1 MSVFDG
7 LRFRK
12 VFSPIHNL
20 DPRIKFIYV
29 IAIFVVAILFNQII
43 PLLILFVMQIPF
55 VLLARVQKQWLRSL
69 RGAAFLA
76 TFIFVVN
83 VGTTYFTSGYLLTA
97 INVENAA
104 AMTLRFV
111 VLVESF
117 SVFFLTTSPDHLGLA
132 LEESR
137 VPYEFAFAFTT
148 AVRFV
153 PVLAEEAQ
161 TIMDAQK
168 ARGLELEKG
177 GLLKRIRNYVPV
189 LIPLIVSAIRRSLE
203 LAEAMESRAW
213 GATKKR
219 TNLYLLKLHK
229 GDYSL
234 LSITVGILL
243 CCCLR
248 SLFCD
253 DPNNNPIIIINNSQS
268 NCRSKH
274 WLHRHFFD
282 R

>member
-7 LRFRK
+7 LKFRK
-12 VFSPIHNL
+12 VYSPIHNL

-29 IAIFVVAILFNQII
+29 IAIFIAAILFSQII
-43 PLLILFVMQIPF
+43 PLLLLFILQIPF
-55 VLLARVQKQWLRSL
+55 VLLAKVQKQWLRSL

-76 TFIFVVN
+76 TFIFVIN
-83 VGTTYFTSGYLLTA
+83 ILSTYFTSNFSLTA
-97 INVENAA
+97 LNIENAA
-104 AMTLRFV
+104 SMTLRFV

-132 LEESR
+132 LEQTR

-177 GLLKRIRNYVPV
+177 SLLKRIRNYIPV

-219 TNLYLLKLHK
+219 TNLYLLKLHR
-229 GDYSL
+229 GDAVLIAVTAAVLAVAIYAWFF
-234 LSITVGILL
+234 V
-243 CCCLR
+243 
-248 SLFCD
+248 
-253 DPNNNPIIIINNSQS
+253 PIPPVTS
-268 NCRSKH
+268 
-274 WLHRHFFD
+274 FF
-282 R
+282 

>member
-7 LRFRK
+7 LKFRK
-12 VFSPIHNL
+12 VYSPIHNL
-20 DPRIKFIYV
+20 DPRMKFVYV
-29 IAIFVVAILFNQII
+29 IAIFVAAIAFYQIL
-43 PLLILFVMQIPF
+43 PLLVLFLMQIPF

-76 TFIFVVN
+76 TFIFVIN
-83 VGTTYFTSGYLLTA
+83 IATNFFFNNYTLTA
-97 INVENAA
+97 LQVENAA
-104 AMTLRFV
+104 SMTLRFV

-132 LEESR
+132 LEQTK

-177 GLLKRIRNYVPV
+177 GLLKRIRNYIPV

-229 GDYSL
+229 GDYTL
-234 LSITVGILL
+234 LAITVAVLVI
-243 CCCLR
+243 
-248 SLFCD
+248 SLYVRFFV
-253 DPNNNPIIIINNSQS
+253 PIPQVSS
-268 NCRSKH
+268 
-274 WLHRHFFD
+274 FF
-282 R
+282 

>member
-7 LRFRK
+7 LKFRK
-12 VFSPIHNL
+12 VYSPIHNL

-29 IAIFVVAILFNQII
+29 LAVFVAAIIFSAII
-43 PLLILFVMQIPF
+43 PLVALFIMQLPF
-55 VLLARVQKQWLRSL
+55 VLLARVQKQWIRSL
-69 RGAAFLA
+69 RGALFLA
-76 TFIFVVN
+76 LFIFVIN
-83 VGTTYFTSGYLLTA
+83 VATNFFSNGYVLTA
-97 INVENAA
+97 LNVENAA

-132 LEESR
+132 LEQSR
-137 VPYEFAFAFTT
+137 VPYEFSFAFTT

-177 GLLKRIRNYVPV
+177 NFLKRIRNYVPV

-219 TNLYLLKLHK
+219 TNLYALKLHR
-229 GDYSL
+229 GDFVL
-234 LSITVGILL
+234 LAVTVGVLVLTVYAFFYVHVPTVSHLL
-243 CCCLR
+243 G
-248 SLFCD
+248 FA
-253 DPNNNPIIIINNSQS
+253 
-268 NCRSKH
+268 
-274 WLHRHFFD
+274 
-282 R
+282 

>member
-7 LRFRK
+7 LKFRK
-12 VFSPIHNL
+12 VYSPIHNL
-20 DPRIKFIYV
+20 DPRMKFVYV
-29 IAIFVVAILFNQII
+29 IAVFVAAILFGSIL
-43 PLLILFVMQIPF
+43 PLLALFIMQIPF
-55 VLLARVQKQWLRSL
+55 VLLARVQRQWLRSL
-69 RGAAFLA
+69 RGAMFLA
-76 TFIFVVN
+76 LFIFLLN
-83 VGTTYFTSGYLLTA
+83 VAGSFFTQGYTLTA
-97 INVENAA
+97 ANWENAA
-104 AMTLRFV
+104 SMTLRFV

-132 LEESR
+132 LEQSR
-137 VPYEFAFAFTT
+137 VPYEFSFAFTT

-177 GLLKRIRNYVPV
+177 NFMRRIRNYIPI

-219 TNLYLLKLHK
+219 TNLYALKLHK
-229 GDYSL
+229 GDIAL
-234 LSITVGILL
+234 LAIIIVLLTVTVYTMLYVPIPTV
-243 CCCLR
+243 R
-248 SLFCD
+248 SLFGF
-253 DPNNNPIIIINNSQS
+253 P
-268 NCRSKH
+268 
-274 WLHRHFFD
+274 
-282 R
+282 

>member
-7 LRFRK
+7 LKFRR
-12 VFSPIHNL
+12 VYSPIHNL
-20 DPRIKFIYV
+20 DPRVKFIYV
-29 IAIFVVAILFNQII
+29 CAVFVAAIIFGEIL
-43 PLLILFVMQIPF
+43 PLLALFLLQVPF
-55 VLLARVQKQWLRSL
+55 VLLARVQKEWLRSL
-69 RGAAFLA
+69 RGALLLA
-76 TFIFVVN
+76 TFIF
-83 VGTTYFTSGYLLTA
+83 FTNFLFRFINAGYLILSA
-97 INVENAA
+97 DVEFAA

-117 SVFFLTTSPDHLGLA
+117 SVFFLTTSPDLLGLA
-132 LEESR
+132 LEQTH
-137 VPYEFAFAFTT
+137 VPYEFSFAFTT

-177 GLLKRIRNYVPV
+177 NFMKRIRNYVPV

-219 TNLYLLKLHK
+219 TNLYGLRLHRGDFALLAV
-229 GDYSL
+229 
-234 LSITVGILL
+234 TVGVLVLAVYVRLFIPVPVLSHLL
-243 CCCLR
+243 
-248 SLFCD
+248 
-253 DPNNNPIIIINNSQS
+253 
-268 NCRSKH
+268 
-274 WLHRHFFD
+274 
-282 R
+282 

>member
-7 LRFRK
+7 LKFRK
-12 VFSPIHNL
+12 VSSPIHNL
-20 DPRIKFIYV
+20 DPRIKFVYV
-29 IAIFVVAILFNQII
+29 IVIFIAAIMFKSIL
-43 PLLILFVMQIPF
+43 PLAVLFMMQLPF
-55 VLLARVQKQWLRSL
+55 VFIARVQKQWLRSM

-76 TFIFVVN
+76 AFIFIVN
-83 VGTTYFTSGYLLTA
+83 IGTIYFFSTHPYVLYASD
-97 INVENAA
+97 IENAF

-132 LEESR
+132 LEQSK
-137 VPYEFAFAFTT
+137 VPFEFAFAFTT

-177 GLLKRIRNYVPV
+177 NLMKRIRNYIPV

-213 GATKKR
+213 GACKKR
-219 TNLYLLKLHK
+219 TNLYALKLHK
-229 GDYSL
+229 GDYAL
-234 LSITVGILL
+234 LVISAVILVAASYFFVFVTIPTVA
-243 CCCLR
+243 
-248 SLFCD
+248 S
-253 DPNNNPIIIINNSQS
+253 
-268 NCRSKH
+268 
-274 WLHRHFFD
+274 FFGY
-282 R
+282 

>member
-7 LRFRK
+7 LKFRK
-12 VFSPIHNL
+12 VYSPIHNL

-29 IAIFVVAILFNQII
+29 IAIFVSAILFSRIL
-43 PLLILFVMQIPF
+43 PLAILFVMQLPF
-55 VLLARVQKQWLRSL
+55 VFLARVQKQWVRSL

-76 TFIFVVN
+76 GFIFIINVV
-83 VGTTYFTSGYLLTA
+83 TTFFYNSYTLTA
-97 INVENAA
+97 FDIESAA
-104 AMTLRFV
+104 AMTMRFV

-132 LEESR
+132 LEQSR

-177 GLLKRIRNYVPV
+177 NILKRIRNYIPI

-229 GDYSL
+229 GDF
-234 LSITVGILL
+234 ILL
-243 CCCLR
+243 GITALVLAITIYVF
-248 SLFCD
+248 LFV
-253 DPNNNPIIIINNSQS
+253 PIPLISS
-268 NCRSKH
+268 
-274 WLHRHFFD
+274 FF
-282 R
+282 

>member
-7 LRFRK
+7 LKFRRTN
-12 VFSPIHNL
+12 SPIHNL
-20 DPRIKFIYV
+20 DPRMKFLYV
-29 IAIFVVAILFNQII
+29 CAMFVAAIIFWEIL
-43 PLLILFVMQIPF
+43 PLIFLFLLPIPF
-55 VLLARVQKQWLRSL
+55 VLMAGVQKEWLRSL
-69 RGAAFLA
+69 RGAIFLA
-76 TFIFVVN
+76 SFIFLVN
-83 VGTTYFTSGYLLTA
+83 IASKFFFSGYVLTGA
-97 INVENAA
+97 DLENAA
-104 AMTLRFV
+104 AMTLRFI
-111 VLVESF
+111 VLVEAF

-132 LEESR
+132 LEQTH

-177 GLLKRIRNYVPV
+177 GFLKRIRNYVPV

-219 TNLYLLKLHK
+219 TNLYALRLHK
-229 GDYSL
+229 GDFGL
-234 LSITVGILL
+234 LAITIGVLVVSICVRVFFPVLTL
-243 CCCLR
+243 
-248 SLFCD
+248 
-253 DPNNNPIIIINNSQS
+253 SQF
-268 NCRSKH
+268 
-274 WLHRHFFD
+274 L
-282 R
+282 

>member
-7 LRFRK
+7 LKFRK
-12 VFSPIHNL
+12 VYSPIHNL
-20 DPRIKFIYV
+20 DPRMKFVYV
-29 IAIFVVAILFNQII
+29 CVIFVVAILFNQ
-43 PLLILFVMQIPF
+43 LLVLLALFLMPIPF
-55 VLLARVQKQWLRSL
+55 VLIAGVQKEWLRSL

-76 TFIFVVN
+76 TFIFIVN
-83 VGTTYFTSGYLLTA
+83 IASNYFTSGYVLA
-97 INVENAA
+97 IIDVESAI

-117 SVFFLTTSPDHLGLA
+117 SVFFLTISPDHLGLA
-132 LEESR
+132 LEQTHI
-137 VPYEFAFAFTT
+137 PYEFAFAFTT

-177 GLLKRIRNYVPV
+177 GFLKRIRNYIPI

-213 GATKKR
+213 GATKNR
-219 TNLYLLKLHK
+219 TNLYELRLHRGDFILLAI
-229 GDYSL
+229 SL
-234 LSITVGILL
+234 LILTAAIY
-243 CCCLR
+243 LR
-248 SLFCD
+248 LYISV
-253 DPNNNPIIIINNSQS
+253 PMISQII
-268 NCRSKH
+268 
-274 WLHRHFFD
+274 F
-282 R
+282 

>member
-1 MSVFDG
+1 M
-7 LRFRK
+7 
-12 VFSPIHNL
+12 
-20 DPRIKFIYV
+20 KFIYV
-29 IAIFVVAILFNQII
+29 CAVFVAAIIFGELLPLIALF
-43 PLLILFVMQIPF
+43 LMQIPF
-55 VLLARVQKQWLRSL
+55 VLLAGVQREWLRSL
-69 RGAAFLA
+69 RGAVFLA
-76 TFIFVVN
+76 AIIFFTNFIFSFIGAGYVVLA
-83 VGTTYFTSGYLLTA
+83 T
-97 INVENAA
+97 NVEYAA

-132 LEESR
+132 LEVSR

-177 GLLKRIRNYVPV
+177 NFLKRIRNYVPV

-219 TNLYLLKLHK
+219 TNLYALKLHR
-229 GDYSL
+229 GDFAL
-234 LSITVGILL
+234 LAITIGVLVVSIYVRLYVHVPTL
-243 CCCLR
+243 
-248 SLFCD
+248 
-253 DPNNNPIIIINNSQS
+253 SQF
-268 NCRSKH
+268 
-274 WLHRHFFD
+274 L
-282 R
+282 

>member
-7 LRFRK
+7 LKFRK

-20 DPRIKFIYV
+20 DPRIKFVYV
-29 IAIFVVAILFNQII
+29 IAIFIVAIIFYQII
-43 PLLILFVMQIPF
+43 PLLMLFLMQLPF
-55 VLLARVQKQWLRSL
+55 VFLARVQRQWLRSL
-69 RGAAFLA
+69 RGAVFLA
-76 TFIFVVN
+76 LFIFVIN
-83 VGTTYFTSGYLLTA
+83 VVTTYFTSGYVLTA
-97 INVENAA
+97 ANIESAA
-104 AMTLRFV
+104 SMTLRFV

-132 LEESR
+132 LEQSR

-177 GLLKRIRNYVPV
+177 NILKRIRNYVPV

-213 GATKKR
+213 GASKKR
-219 TNLYLLKLHK
+219 TNLYSLKLHK
-229 GDYSL
+229 GDFAL
-234 LSITVGILL
+234 VAITASILVATVYIYFFVPIPTIT
-243 CCCLR
+243 
-248 SLFCD
+248 SLFL
-253 DPNNNPIIIINNSQS
+253 I
-268 NCRSKH
+268 
-274 WLHRHFFD
+274 
-282 R
+282 

>member
-7 LRFRK
+7 LKFRK
-12 VFSPIHNL
+12 VYSPIHNL
-20 DPRIKFIYV
+20 DPRVKFIYV
-29 IAIFVVAILFNQII
+29 CVVFVAAILFGE
-43 PLLILFVMQIPF
+43 ILPMFALFLMSLPF
-55 VLLARVQKQWLRSL
+55 VLLAGVQKEWLRSL

-76 TFIFVVN
+76 TFIFLVN
-83 VGTTYFTSGYLLTA
+83 IASSFFTSGYVLTA
-97 INVENAA
+97 ANVETAA

-132 LEESR
+132 LEQSR

-177 GLLKRIRNYVPV
+177 SFLKRIRNYVPV

-219 TNLYLLKLHK
+219 TNLYALKLLR
-229 GDYSL
+229 GDFAL
-234 LSITVGILL
+234 LAINVALL
-243 CCCLR
+243 AVAIYVRLYIPVPTL
-248 SLFCD
+248 SQLF
-253 DPNNNPIIIINNSQS
+253 
-268 NCRSKH
+268 
-274 WLHRHFFD
+274 WV
-282 R
+282 

>member
-7 LRFRK
+7 LKFRK
-12 VFSPIHNL
+12 VYSPIHNL
-20 DPRIKFIYV
+20 DPRMKFIYV
-29 IAIFVVAILFNQII
+29 CAVFVAAILFSKLI
-43 PLLILFVMQIPF
+43 PLIALFLLPIPF
-55 VLLARVQKQWLRSL
+55 VLLAGVQKEWLRSL

-76 TFIFVVN
+76 TFIFLIN
-83 VGTTYFTSGYLLTA
+83 IATTFFTSGYVITA
-97 INVENAA
+97 AILENAA

-132 LEESR
+132 LEQTH

-177 GLLKRIRNYVPV
+177 GFLKRIRNYVPV

-219 TNLYLLKLHK
+219 TNLYALKLHR
-229 GDYSL
+229 GDFALLGITIGVLIVSL
-234 LSITVGILL
+234 YVWIFVPLPTI
-243 CCCLR
+243 
-248 SLFCD
+248 
-253 DPNNNPIIIINNSQS
+253 SQ
-268 NCRSKH
+268 
-274 WLHRHFFD
+274 FF
-282 R
+282 